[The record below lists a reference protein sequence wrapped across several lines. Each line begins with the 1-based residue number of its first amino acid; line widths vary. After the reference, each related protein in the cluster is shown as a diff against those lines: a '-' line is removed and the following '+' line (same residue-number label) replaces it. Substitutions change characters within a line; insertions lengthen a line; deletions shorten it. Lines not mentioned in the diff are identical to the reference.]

1 MLMDGLALEI
11 VVGMRL
17 AIGAGDR
24 LRSFIGFE
32 AQIALLV
39 SAGAGIVA
47 EAGIAEHQIVIGLEI
62 LGIDGK
68 RLLKFF
74 HGISVALLE
83 EEDATEFV
91 VDDAV
96 ARILRQ
102 HLLKNLDGFVIF
114 AFVFEQASVEIV
126 RASQAGLESQ
136 RFQQHHFRAT
146 GVAFLQ
152 ADAADVGPAVKIVR
166 RQFGDFG
173 ESLLRADQ
181 IALKKE
187 ADAVIV
193 PAGPIVLDESDLWGG
208 DGSRARKDV
217 KGSGIF
223 GDGDDGNDGD
233 RFDFSG
239 YIGSIFVV
247 RPLAVVVILGNFSGI
262 AFAGDSGKGE

>member
-96 ARILRQ
+96 ARIL
-102 HLLKNLDGFVIF
+102 
-114 AFVFEQASVEIV
+114 
-126 RASQAGLESQ
+126 SQ

-166 RQFGDFG
+166 RHFGDFG